1 MAPRLSKMGVNDNF
15 DFHADE
21 PLGEERHPWPNVWT
35 FEGADGGSAREAY
48 AGQPQHKG
56 STRRNGS
63 PNKTALPQKV
73 WRRLE
78 YKDSHACFQGSPGR
92 KFSLYLPAKHPK
104 EAICCNAWAS
114 RIQMPLLMDKAYEG
128 DENRRQAQAMGLNPV
143 VPPKKSRKD
152 PWKYDRE
159 RYKKRNEVERL
170 FWRWKGDRRVFSRF
184 AKQGVIFM
192 KFIAFAL
199 IGNMLR

>member
-1 MAPRLSKMGVNDNF
+1 MDR
-15 DFHADE
+15 AD
-21 PLGEERHPWPNVWT
+21 
-35 FEGADGGSAREAY
+35 
-48 AGQPQHKG
+48 
-56 STRRNGS
+56 
-63 PNKTALPQKV
+63 
-73 WRRLE
+73 
-78 YKDSHACFQGSPGR
+78 
-92 KFSLYLPAKHPK
+92 
-104 EAICCNAWAS
+104 
-114 RIQMPLLMDKAYEG
+114 EG
-128 DENRRQAQAMGLNPV
+128 DENRQQAQAMGLNPV

-199 IGNMLR
+199 IGNMLH